1 MCYLDLLSTCFR
13 NNYRKFGCKLYYL
26 FYFRFNLNSKI
37 YTGKDGIGKI
47 VDDRKLGG
55 KLGQIATG
63 ENKLTGLASFIEKP
77 LHELEI

>member
-13 NNYRKFGCKLYYL
+13 NNRKFGCKLYL
-26 FYFRFNLNSKI
+26 FFSISIKIKKYI